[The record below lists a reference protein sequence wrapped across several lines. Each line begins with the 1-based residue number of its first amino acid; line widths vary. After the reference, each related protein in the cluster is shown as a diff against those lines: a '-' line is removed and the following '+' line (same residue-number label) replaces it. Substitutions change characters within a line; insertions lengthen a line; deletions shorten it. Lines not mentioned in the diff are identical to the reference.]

1 MKKLIRIIART
12 MSSVILM
19 EGKNDNWYIVID
31 SLFKLLVFL
40 VITIL
45 PLVIGLLYVF
55 DIADDSHVVTNVSF
69 LVPATLFV
77 LLLVFY
83 CVNRNEIIQERDL
96 ILANEDKI
104 RTRKYANR
112 IVYMALYIFFIEFVM
127 VVSYFMATR

>member
-12 MSSVILM
+12 MSSVMLM
-19 EGKNDNWYIVID
+19 EGRGDNWYIVID

-55 DIADDSHVVTNVSF
+55 DIADDSHVVANVSF

-77 LLLVFY
+77 LLLIFY
-83 CVNRNEIIQERDL
+83 FVNRNKIIQERDL
-96 ILANEDKI
+96 ILDNEDKI
-104 RTRKYANR
+104 KTIKYANR
-112 IVYMALYIFFIEFVM
+112 IVYMTLYIFLIEFAM
-127 VVSYFMATR
+127 VASYFMATR